1 MAGQSRSRP
10 FSRKISKQPGGEPAG
25 ATSRRPAIAAPRT
38 VGAGPPARKWGQWA
52 RWPVLA
58 GSPGRERGP
67 DKRLAIF
74 LSRTV
79 GRQGREVGSATGRAH
94 IPHQARYSPRVSR
107 RLAALQQ
114 ASSRGCALPVLT
126 VPPGLR
132 AAARPRSGFC
142 RVTKSCG
149 CCIGVFVVSFK
160 NVEQGLDRPATA
172 DIFRLHRALTEPP
185 GGRPSKLAPYYTPFT
200 ARRTASRSAQ

>member
-149 CCIGVFVVSFK
+149 CCIGGVACT
-160 NVEQGLDRPATA
+160 QYMGLPKMQPRKIAEHKIPP
-172 DIFRLHRALTEPP
+172 IIILNHIHICCNRLYLYCTY
-185 GGRPSKLAPYYTPFT
+185 SV
-200 ARRTASRSAQ
+200 